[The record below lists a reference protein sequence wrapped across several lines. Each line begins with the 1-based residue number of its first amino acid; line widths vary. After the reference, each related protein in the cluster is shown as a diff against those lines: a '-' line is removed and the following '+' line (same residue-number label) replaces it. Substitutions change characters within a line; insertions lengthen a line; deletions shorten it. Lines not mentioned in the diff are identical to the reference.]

1 MYKTLNFIRGSEV
14 MNNGL
19 SIKDLTEE
27 DIKLRYITPAL
38 QDAEWD
44 IKSQIRCEY
53 YYTDGMINVRE
64 NKAQRGNGKKV
75 DYLLFYKPNIPLVI
89 VEAKD
94 NKVASSH
101 GIQQAIRYANDLDV
115 PFAYSSNG
123 TGFYEHDMITGEERE
138 FSMDEF
144 PTRTELWNRY
154 LKEKNITEEE
164 ERVITEPYY
173 FLDINKTPRYYQR
186 IAINKTVEGIA
197 KGQNR
202 LLLVMATGTG
212 KTYTAF
218 QIIHR
223 LYKSGSKKK
232 ILYLADRNI
241 LIDQTMNNDFTPFK
255 KVMTKIE
262 NRNMDSSYEIYMSLY
277 HQLRSNE
284 EETYKQFKPDFF
296 DLIIVD
302 ECHRSSA
309 RDDSNWHEILEY
321 FANATQIGMTATPKE
336 TEDVSNI
343 NYFGEPIYTY
353 SLKEGIED
361 GFLAPYKVI
370 KVGLDKDLEGYRP
383 ERGKLDE
390 DGDEVEDKEY
400 TVHDFDRTIVID
412 ERTQVVAKRITEYL
426 KATDRYARTIIF
438 CVDTE
443 HALRMRNAIAKENA
457 DCMKENSNYVVR
469 ITSNDVEG
477 KTKLDDFIDP
487 NTTYPVIATTSKL
500 LSTGVDTKT
509 VKLIVLD
516 EDIVSMTEFKQIIGR
531 GTRLL
536 PNKNKN
542 YFTIMD
548 FRNNSEKF
556 ADSTFNGPAEMVLN
570 VDGGNGTKP
579 NDPKDYGAGAGN
591 PVMPISGEVEEDGF
605 RKVYIKGVD
614 VSILNETIKYYDA
627 DGKLITESIIE
638 YSQKNIKRLFE
649 NYDGFEQE
657 WYRADS
663 KKEFVDKLISEGIMV
678 EALFEKVNDN
688 IDVFDLLSNVG
699 YDVNVISKEDRVEKV
714 INNDALNNYNE
725 SQKEVIHEI
734 LNVYKNKSVIE
745 LEDIKMLEVKNF
757 NKFGGLVP
765 IVTLFGGKDR
775 YKNMIK
781 QIKNLLYS

>member
-1 MYKTLNFIRGSEV
+1 

-53 YYTDGMINVRE
+53 YYTDGKINVRE

-89 VEAKD
+89 IEAKD

-101 GIQQAIRYANDLDV
+101 GIQQAIGYANDLDV

-138 FSMDEF
+138 LSMDEF
-144 PTRTELWNRY
+144 PSRLELWERY
-154 LKEKNITEEE
+154 LKEKNITEQEE
-164 ERVITEPYY
+164 KIITEPYY

-186 IAINKTVEGIA
+186 IAINKTVESIA
-197 KGQNR
+197 MGKKK

-212 KTYTAF
+212 KTFTAF

-223 LYKSGSKKK
+223 LYKSGTKKK

-241 LIDQTMNNDFTPFK
+241 LIDQTMQNDFKPFQ
-255 KVMTKIE
+255 KVMTKVE

-284 EETYKQFKPDFF
+284 EATYKQFKPDFF

-309 RDDSNWHEILEY
+309 RDDSNWHEILTY
-321 FANATQIGMTATPKE
+321 FDSATQIGMTATPKE

-353 SLKEGIED
+353 SLKQGIED
-361 GFLAPYKVI
+361 GFLAPYKVVR
-370 KVGLDKDLEGYRP
+370 VGLDKDLEGYRP

-390 DGDEVEDKEY
+390 DGYEVEDKEY
-400 TVHDFDRTIVID
+400 TSHDFDRTIVID
-412 ERTQVVAKRITEYL
+412 ERTKVVAKRITEYL
-426 KATDRYARTIIF
+426 KATDRFSRTIIF

-443 HALRMRNAIAKENA
+443 HALRMRNALANENQ
-457 DCMKENSNYVVR
+457 DMMKVNPNYVVR
-469 ITSNDVEG
+469 ITSNDKEG
-477 KTKLDDFIDP
+477 KAQLDNFIDA

-536 PNKNKN
+536 INKGKE

-556 ADSTFNGPAEMVLN
+556 ADPTFNGPAEVVLD
-570 VDGGNGTKP
+570 VDGGDGKRKI
-579 NDPKDYGAGAGN
+579 DPKGFGVEPTEESPLG
-591 PVMPISGEVEEDGF
+591 GEVIDDGS
-605 RKVYIKGVD
+605 RKIYIKGVE
-614 VSILNETIKYYDA
+614 VSILNETTKYYDA
-627 DGKLITESIIE
+627 DGKLITESIVE
-638 YSQKNIKRLFE
+638 YSKKNLKRLYE
-649 NYDGFEQE
+649 KYEDFEQE

-663 KKEFVDKLISEGIMV
+663 KKEFLEHLFNEGIMID
-678 EALFEKVNDN
+678 ALEEKANDN
-688 IDVFDLLSNVG
+688 IDEFDLLCNVAFG
-699 YDVNVISKEDRVEKV
+699 KEVISKEDRVEKV
-714 INNDALNNYNE
+714 KEDEIINKYSEEQRNVINELLNTY
-725 SQKEVIHEI
+725 Q
-734 LNVYKNKSVIE
+734 NKGVIE
-745 LEDIKMLEVKNF
+745 LENIRLLEINSF
-757 NKFGGLVP
+757 SKFGGLVP
-765 IVTLFGGKDR
+765 IVNLFGGKEK
-775 YKNMIK
+775 YINMIK
-781 QIKNLLYS
+781 QLKNVLYS